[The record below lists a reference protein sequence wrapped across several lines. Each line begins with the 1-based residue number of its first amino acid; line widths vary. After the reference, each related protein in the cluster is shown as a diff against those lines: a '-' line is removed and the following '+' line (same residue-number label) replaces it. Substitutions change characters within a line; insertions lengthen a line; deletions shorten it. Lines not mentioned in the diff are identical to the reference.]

1 MNKINNRTK
10 YGSFEYMLKYG
21 SFSENTLCRIYINK
35 STICKG
41 NGVFAKYDIP
51 ENTIISWYYGY
62 KKHKN
67 YVSSKNKYGMY
78 INDNYTLIGVHK
90 IEKLKN
96 KGVAQIINDG
106 ICSRKINNSYFMYRN
121 KYTVVISRKYI
132 KANQEV
138 LASYGIDYWI
148 HQIQIYNYE
157 FSYKFDYLIKLI
169 KYLEKLIE
177 NIMES
182 KVLETTRWINN
193 RFQFIL
199 KGKRKCFISEDCH
212 DNDFY
217 LNIEKNVF
225 YTDIYY
231 ICKKCNSKS
240 KKFVDIYLE

>member
-1 MNKINNRTK
+1 
-10 YGSFEYMLKYG
+10 
-21 SFSENTLCRIYINK
+21 
-35 STICKG
+35 
-41 NGVFAKYDIP
+41 
-51 ENTIISWYYGY
+51 
-62 KKHKN
+62 
-67 YVSSKNKYGMY
+67 
-78 INDNYTLIGVHK
+78 
-90 IEKLKN
+90 
-96 KGVAQIINDG
+96 
-106 ICSRKINNSYFMYRN
+106 MYRN